1 SGDGLARGY
10 VRRPDLTAERFLP
23 NPFSS
28 IPGARMYRTGD
39 LARWR
44 QDGVLEFLGRRD
56 FQVKVRGFRIEL
68 AEVEAALLAFS
79 GVREAVALARED
91 VPGDKR
97 LVGYVTGD
105 ASLDMAA
112 LRAHLQGRLPE
123 YMVPSALLRLDS
135 FPLTANAKVDRKAL
149 PAPDSRAELR
159 PFVAPSTP
167 TEQQLAALWAEVL
180 RVDKVGIHDDF
191 FELGGHSLL
200 ATQVVSRVRKTFE
213 VELPLRALFEAPTL
227 VRLAPRIEE
236 ARRQRTSVSLPP
248 LLPAPRSGS
257 LPLSFAQQRLWFLD
271 QLQPGSV
278 QYNMPITLLL
288 EGVLDIEALESA
300 FTELV
305 RRHES
310 LRTTFSAEEGQPVQ
324 LIHPPSAVHLVVV
337 DLTGLPEA
345 QRMDEAHRLASE
357 HALRPFNLAT
367 GPLLCVS
374 LLRLDEHRHALL
386 LNVHHIISD
395 GWSSGV
401 LVREVAALYEALRQ
415 GQPSP
420 LPPLPVQYA
429 DYALWQRQWLQGP
442 VLEAQLG
449 WWMEQL
455 AGAPPHLEL
464 PTDFVRPPELSHR
477 GATVPVSLPRELS
490 EALKALAQR
499 EGATPFMLLLASFQ
513 LLLSRYS
520 GQEDVVVGSPIAGRR
535 FSELE
540 SLIGFF
546 INTLALRTRLDDNPS
561 FRTLLGRVKE
571 MTLGAYAHQDVPFEK
586 LVEELQPV
594 RDLSRSPLFQVLFAL
609 QNIPTQDMH
618 LPSLSLRQMA
628 AHGGDVAKFELNL
641 SLFETPEGFRGTLQF
656 HADLFTEATA
666 ARMVRHLQ
674 VLLEAIVSQPDQRL
688 SELPLLTPSERQQVL
703 VDWNTTTSSVPA
715 DSCFHHAFELQ
726 VARTPDAPAVQCEDS
741 VLTYAQLDARANQ
754 LAWHLRSLGVG
765 PETCVALCL
774 DRSVDT
780 LVALLGVWKAGGAYV
795 PLDPAQPALRL
806 QSLVDE
812 VSAPAVVTV
821 SQHAASF
828 ASSQARTVL
837 LDTGAGLLDGQRT
850 DAPPRNVSGENV
862 AYVLFT
868 SGSTGR
874 PKGVAVAHAQLIH
887 YVRAAT
893 ERLRLADCSSF
904 ALVSTF
910 VADLG
915 NTVLFPALFTGGLL
929 HVLTQER
936 ASSPAGVAEYFQRH
950 PVDCVKIVPSHL
962 AALLTAA
969 EPQHVLPRK
978 KLVLGGEPSTWPLM
992 GQVRA
997 LAPKCEVFNHYGP
1010 TETTVGVL
1018 AGRVEQP
1025 AEALAPAMV
1034 PLGRPLAHTRLYVL
1048 DERLRPLPVG

>member
-1 SGDGLARGY
+1 
-10 VRRPDLTAERFLP
+10 
-23 NPFSS
+23 
-28 IPGARMYRTGD
+28 
-39 LARWR
+39 
-44 QDGVLEFLGRRD
+44 
-56 FQVKVRGFRIEL
+56 
-68 AEVEAALLAFS
+68 
-79 GVREAVALARED
+79 
-91 VPGDKR
+91 
-97 LVGYVTGD
+97 
-105 ASLDMAA
+105 
-112 LRAHLQGRLPE
+112 
-123 YMVPSALLRLDS
+123 
-135 FPLTANAKVDRKAL
+135 
-149 PAPDSRAELR
+149 
-159 PFVAPSTP
+159 
-167 TEQQLAALWAEVL
+167 
-180 RVDKVGIHDDF
+180 
-191 FELGGHSLL
+191 
-200 ATQVVSRVRKTFE
+200 ATQLISRVRKSFAL
-213 VELPLRALFEAPTL
+213 ELPLRSIFEAPTL
-227 VRLAPRIEE
+227 AQLAPRIEE
-236 ARRQRTSVSLPP
+236 ARRQSTSATPPP

-278 QYNMPITLLL
+278 QYNMPTALRV
-288 EGVLDIEALESA
+288 EGALDVTILESA

-310 LRTTFSAEEGQPVQ
+310 LRTTFGEESGSPVQ
-324 LIHPPSAVHLVVV
+324 RIHPPSAVRLDVV

-345 QRMDEAHRLASE
+345 QRMDEARRLASE

-367 GPLLCVS
+367 GPLLRVS
-374 LLRLDEHRHALL
+374 LLRLAEHQHALL
-386 LNVHHIISD
+386 LTVHHIISD
-395 GWSSGV
+395 GWSNGV
-401 LVREVAALYEALRQ
+401 VVREVVALYEALRQ

-429 DYALWQRQWLQGP
+429 DYAVWQRQWLQGEA
-442 VLEAQLG
+442 LETQLG
-449 WWMEQL
+449 WWKEQL

-464 PTDFVRPPELSHR
+464 PTDFIRPPELSHR

-490 EALKALAQR
+490 QSLKALAQR
-499 EGATPFMLLLASFQ
+499 EGATPFMLLLAAYQ

-520 GQEDVVVGSPIAGRR
+520 GQEDIVVGSPIAGRR

-546 INTLALRTRLDDNPS
+546 INTLVLRARPEGQLS
-561 FRTLLGRVKE
+561 FLGLLRQVRE
-571 MTLGAYAHQDVPFEK
+571 TTLGAYAHQDVPFEK

-594 RDLSRSPLFQVLFAL
+594 RDLSRSPLFQAFFTL
-609 QNIPTQDMH
+609 QNTPTQDVR
-618 LPSLSLRQMA
+618 LPSLSLRPLDVQ
-628 AHGGDVAKFELNL
+628 GGEVAKFELNL
-641 SLFETPEGFRGTLQF
+641 TLSETPGGFLGQLQF
-656 HADLFTEATA
+656 SPDLFTEATA

-726 VARTPDAPAVQCEDS
+726 VARTPDAPAVRCEDS

-828 ASSQARTVL
+828 ASLSANVVR
-837 LDTGAGLLDGQRT
+837 LDADSETLSRLGT
-850 DAPPRNVSGENV
+850 TAPPRQDSPGSL

-874 PKGVAVAHAQLIH
+874 PKGVAVAHAQLLH

-915 NTVLFPALFTGGLL
+915 NTVLFPA
-929 HVLTQER
+929 
-936 ASSPAGVAEYFQRH
+936 
-950 PVDCVKIVPSHL
+950 
-962 AALLTAA
+962 
-969 EPQHVLPRK
+969 
-978 KLVLGGEPSTWPLM
+978 
-992 GQVRA
+992 
-997 LAPKCEVFNHYGP
+997 
-1010 TETTVGVL
+1010 
-1018 AGRVEQP
+1018 
-1025 AEALAPAMV
+1025 
-1034 PLGRPLAHTRLYVL
+1034 
-1048 DERLRPLPVG
+1048 